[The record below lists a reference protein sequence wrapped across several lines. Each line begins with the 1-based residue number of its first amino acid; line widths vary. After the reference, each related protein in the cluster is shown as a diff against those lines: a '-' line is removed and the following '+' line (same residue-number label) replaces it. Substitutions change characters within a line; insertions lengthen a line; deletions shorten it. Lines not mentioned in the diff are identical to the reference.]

1 MDSNQLR
8 PTTSRHSL
16 RKTPKVGPAHH
27 NKSYITVVLKQ
38 IQMALLDDCT
48 LSMGNKELHYQQSVN
63 YMM

>member
-27 NKSYITVVLKQ
+27 NKSYITVVFKQ
-38 IQMALLDDCT
+38 IQMALAYWITAHFQLVT
-48 LSMGNKELHYQQSVN
+48 KN
-63 YMM
+63 YTTSRASST